1 MGVAGLCVRAF
12 LIRDARAHPR
22 ISSCRRIE
30 RSGLSPPGDR
40 APEGHD
46 HGSGTTAR
54 SQRRLRPPLKVAA
67 ATIAG
72 LLAPCSVAS
81 QSIAQTLKAP
91 LWGLVSMGSTAQTPA
106 GVPINDLQPILAEPG
121 VFDGVVIN
129 IGWDALQPTK
139 TTLDTST
146 IDTALAAVTAYN
158 TQYPE
163 TPLGV
168 RLNVEGA
175 LLAPLW
181 AKTMD
186 GPAVITLVQPNAN
199 KAPTTFTIGRF
210 WNIDY
215 QLAWANLQ
223 TQLAAKYDTNPLIKE
238 ISNTAC
244 ASVTDE
250 PFVIIT
256 SSTALTNMQAA
267 GFTDAKYLTCLETSP
282 NDYTAWKETPMHW
295 AFNPFEH
302 TDTGTVVVDETTT
315 QAIINTW
322 RANAG
327 PKAILAN
334 HDLQSGTLNG
344 ASEAEFWNIAI
355 MYKKFKQLGGLINLQ
370 TYAAVQDWPDTM
382 SYGIASGATDIEFWP
397 GTGAGYL
404 QASVSK
410 AQLLQWSAELKANRQ
425 AVSAYASCNG
435 DTCTV
440 TGL

>member
-1 MGVAGLCVRAF
+1 MRLPHGSPVSIHMRVVTAEAKLIGRNKSSFIIATSIQVHPLYSLRRHFEKYRQEGGTMGVAGLCVRAF

-54 SQRRLRPPLKVAA
+54 SRRRLRPPLKVAA

-186 GPAVITLVQPNAN
+186 
-199 KAPTTFTIGRF
+199 APSR
-210 WNIDY
+210 D
-215 QLAWANLQ
+215 
-223 TQLAAKYDTNPLIKE
+223 
-238 ISNTAC
+238 
-244 ASVTDE
+244 
-250 PFVIIT
+250 
-256 SSTALTNMQAA
+256 
-267 GFTDAKYLTCLETSP
+267 
-282 NDYTAWKETPMHW
+282 H
-295 AFNPFEH
+295 
-302 TDTGTVVVDETTT
+302 
-315 QAIINTW
+315 
-322 RANAG
+322 
-327 PKAILAN
+327 
-334 HDLQSGTLNG
+334 
-344 ASEAEFWNIAI
+344 
-355 MYKKFKQLGGLINLQ
+355 
-370 TYAAVQDWPDTM
+370 
-382 SYGIASGATDIEFWP
+382 P
-397 GTGAGYL
+397 G
-404 QASVSK
+404 
-410 AQLLQWSAELKANRQ
+410 SAECQQGTDHLHDRPVLEHRLPAGMGEPAKPSWPR
-425 AVSAYASCNG
+425 SM
-435 DTCTV
+435 TRTR
-440 TGL
+440 